1 MAWSGLLGL
10 GGASNPYIGLL
21 GDTLSGVSIGLLG
34 SQRGQTG
41 AGVAQGLQYANQL
54 GQQRKGNAFRDDQL
68 KIAQQQ
74 LAIAQQSAAQQQQAF
89 MQQQAQMQAQ
99 KAAATSIFG
108 GPSPTNQAG
117 FRPSGA
123 GPQASAPG
131 GMQPGNAA
139 ITGGMSPN
147 QIAVAQQ
154 LAQADPNAALNLAAQ
169 QSFPKPLD
177 PSTNMKDY
185 QFYAQQAAQSGQQ
198 PMPFNDWSLQQKR
211 ATANNTTLN
220 MAPQESAFQNAYG
233 GAQGKS
239 AAGLADAAATAQ
251 GEINNLDALTGAV
264 DQLKS
269 LGGKTGSLAPMQ
281 QKATELMQAFNLDP
295 TKVGLPANAGPYEQI
310 EAITNQLTLQARN
323 TANGQGMPG
332 AMSDSDRGF
341 LGKIPPSLSNVPE
354 GLAAKVEIAKR
365 VAGRQVEATS
375 AWQSGKYEHT
385 QAGYEKFQA
394 DWTKYNRDHPV
405 FDDAFKKQVYGLANA
420 APASQSA
427 PASTPSAA
435 PSGLDTL
442 SPTDGWQP

>member
-21 GDTLSGVSIGLLG
+21 GDTLSGVGIGLLG
-34 SQRGQTG
+34 SQRGQAG

-89 MQQQAQMQAQ
+89 AQQQQQIAAQ
-99 KAAATSIFG
+99 KAAAQSMFG
-108 GPSPTNQAG
+108 GPQANQAG

-123 GPQASAPG
+123 GPGASASIASAPPSQAFA
-131 GMQPGNAA
+131 GMDPAQL
-139 ITGGMSPN
+139 
-147 QIAVAQQ
+147 QILQQ
-154 LAQADPNAALNLAAQ
+154 MAQADPGAAMGIAAQ
-169 QSFPKPLD
+169 QAFPKPLD

-420 APASQSA
+420 APAPQGA
-427 PASTPSAA
+427 PAQSPMIA
-435 PSGLDTL
+435 PTL
-442 SPTDGWQP
+442 PPGFN